1 MELWDSSKTNR
12 KAIDFPAGWDNK
24 PKPPYDDILIPY
36 QIKLDGVYSSEL
48 FRLDF
53 ITGEQHKAM
62 QEGLEKLSKE
72 YSEGKLSVVGYEDVH
87 SMVESQLHELY
98 GADLVGNIHLGLSR
112 NDQVATL
119 MRMWMKDQ
127 SVATHHDLKSLT
139 LTIEKEIEGKGDLV
153 FVGYT
158 HHRIAMP
165 TTYGE
170 LLKSYVSA
178 LTRDKKSLEFWLKQY
193 DECPLGVAAGFGSPI
208 NLDRYGLAKKL
219 GFDRPTE
226 NTIDTVTTRWE
237 PEVKLADEIKV
248 MMNHLS
254 TMAQDFIINS
264 MRGINVISLPL
275 EYCTGSSIMPQKRN
289 ADVLETIKGKAIDIE
304 GEAFKLSS
312 LGKGNI
318 SGYNRDTQKAKQWI
332 INIFQELFGSSL
344 DIRSEI
350 ELSGSLDIMSEIIK
364 GIKVNEERAK
374 ELLEKGGA
382 YTAAEAVKKSIEEK
396 TPYRDTKIEREKKF

>member
-1 MELWDSSKTNR
+1 MELWDSSQTNR
-12 KAIDFPAGWDNK
+12 KAIEFSTGWDNK
-24 PKPPYDDILIPY
+24 PKQPYDDLLIPY
-36 QIKLDGVYSSEL
+36 QLKLDRFYSSEL
-48 FRLDF
+48 VRLDY
-53 ITGEQHKAM
+53 ITQKQHKAM
-62 QEGLEKLSKE
+62 QEGLERLSKE
-72 YSEGKLSVVGYEDVH
+72 YSEEKLSVVGYEDVH
-87 SMVESQLHELY
+87 TLVESKLHEWC

-127 SVATHHDLKSLT
+127 SAAAHSDLTSL
-139 LTIEKEIEGKGDLV
+139 ISAIEGEIKDKGNLV

-170 LLKSYVSA
+170 LLKSYASA
-178 LTRDKKSLEFWLKQY
+178 LSRDKKSLEFWSEQY

-208 NLDRYGLAKKL
+208 KLDRQRLAKNL

-237 PEVKLADEIKV
+237 PEVKLADTIKV

-254 TMAQDFIINS
+254 TIAQDFIINS
-264 MRGINVISLPL
+264 MEGINVISLPP

-289 ADVLETIKGKAIDIE
+289 PDVLETVKRKAIDIE

-312 LGKGNI
+312 VGRGNI
-318 SGYNRDTQKAKQWI
+318 SGYNRGTQGSKYWI
-332 INIFQELFGSSL
+332 MNIFQ
-344 DIRSEI
+344 

-364 GIKVNEERAK
+364 GVKVNEERAK
-374 ELLEKGGA
+374 ELLEKYGA
-382 YTAAEAVKKSIEEK
+382 YTAAEAIKESIKKK
-396 TPYRDTKIEREKKF
+396 VPYRETKIEKEKELNKDK

>member
-1 MELWDSSKTNR
+1 MELWNSSETNR
-12 KAIDFPAGWDNK
+12 KAIEFSTGLDNK
-24 PKPPYDDILIPY
+24 PKQPYDDLLIPY
-36 QIKLDGVYSSEL
+36 QLRLDRFYSSEL
-48 FRLDF
+48 LRLDY
-53 ITGEQHKAM
+53 ITHEQHKAM
-62 QEGLEKLSKE
+62 QNGLEKLCKKHSAGE
-72 YSEGKLSVVGYEDVH
+72 LSVVGYEDVH
-87 SMVESQLHELY
+87 TLVESQLHELY

-127 SVATHHDLKSLT
+127 SFTTHRDLTSLT
-139 LTIEKEIEGKGDLV
+139 SAIEREINNKGNLV

-158 HHRIAMP
+158 HHRVAMP
-165 TTYGE
+165 TTYGK
-170 LLKSYVSA
+170 LLESYASA
-178 LTRDKKSLEFWLKQY
+178 LTRDKKSLEFWLEQY

-208 NLDRYGLAKKL
+208 NLDRYGLAKNL

-237 PEVKLADEIKV
+237 PEVKLADTIKV

-254 TMAQDFIINS
+254 TMAQDFIIDS
-264 MRGINVISLPL
+264 MEGINVISLPP

-289 ADVLETIKGKAIDIE
+289 PDVLETVKRKAIDIG

-312 LGKGNI
+312 VGRGNI
-318 SGYNRDTQKAKQWI
+318 SGYNRDTQGSKYWI
-332 INIFQELFGSSL
+332 INVFQ
-344 DIRSEI
+344 

-364 GIKVNEERAK
+364 GVKVDEERAK

-382 YTAAEAVKKSIEEK
+382 YTAAEAVKESIEKNE
-396 TPYRDTKIEREKKF
+396 PYRNVKIRREKKS